1 MKFRAIMFIC
11 VLAFVITL
19 AVVVG
24 QRLSSEAM
32 AVLLG
37 VIAGVAAS
45 IPTSLIV
52 VWLATRTQQQPAR
65 SAEVRRN
72 KSQSPE
78 RVVIVTQPQARTL
91 QEQQTWM
98 PPVYSPQPPFAPH
111 TQQPRHFTIIGGS
124 DNSDDGF

>member
-1 MKFRAIMFIC
+1 MKLRTVVFLAA
-11 VLAFVITL
+11 LAFAITL

-52 VWLATRTQQQPAR
+52 VWFATRTRPGPMRTVEVHR
-65 SAEVRRN
+65 SDDRPR
-72 KSQSPE
+72 E
-78 RVVIVTQPQARTL
+78 RVVVVTQPQ
-91 QEQQTWM
+91 
-98 PPVYSPQPPFAPH
+98 PPTSQPAWTAQPPPAGPV
-111 TQQPRHFTIIGGS
+111 PKRRHFTIIGGEES
-124 DNSDDGF
+124 EWEL

>member
-1 MKFRAIMFIC
+1 MKFRAIMTIC

-52 VWLATRTQQQPAR
+52 VWLATRTQQQPVHR
-65 SAEVRRN
+65 AEVRRN
-72 KSQSPE
+72 DSQPTE
-78 RVVIVTQPQARTL
+78 RVVVIAQPQVQAP
-91 QEQQTWM
+91 QQQQPWT
-98 PPVYSPQPPFAPH
+98 PAVYSPQPPFAPH
-111 TQQPRHFTIIGGS
+111 IHQPRRFTIIGGS

>member
-1 MKFRAIMFIC
+1 MKFRAIMLIC

-37 VIAGVAAS
+37 VITGVAAS

-65 SAEVRRN
+65 RAEVRRN
-72 KSQSPE
+72 ESQPRE
-78 RVVIVTQPQARTL
+78 RVVAVTQPQA
-91 QEQQTWM
+91 QVPQQQQTWT
-98 PPVYSPQPPFAPH
+98 PPLYHPQPPFAPH
-111 TQQPRHFTIIGGS
+111 TQEPRRFTIIGGT